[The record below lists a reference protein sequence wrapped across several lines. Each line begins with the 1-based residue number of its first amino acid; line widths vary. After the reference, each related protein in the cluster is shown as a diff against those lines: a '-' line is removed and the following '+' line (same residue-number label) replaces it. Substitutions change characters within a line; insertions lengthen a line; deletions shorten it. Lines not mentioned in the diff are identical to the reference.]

1 MSKSQD
7 SVFFLA
13 PFADLCNVSHV
24 YPMSPHH
31 LSVSGVPVEGVKLRR
46 GRGRLARGR
55 RGAAAQAWDWYN
67 LWLSYA
73 QLWFSTWQRRKQQG
87 NIES

>member
-1 MSKSQD
+1 MY
-7 SVFFLA
+7 
-13 PFADLCNVSHV
+13 PMN
-24 YPMSPHH
+24 PMSPHH

-55 RGAAAQAWDWYN
+55 RGAAAQAWEWYN

-73 QLWFSTWQRRKQQG
+73 QLWFSTWQRRKQQD